1 MQTTSKALLLGA
13 LTLAVLGAILV
24 LGPISAGAA
33 SEGSSSAPQ
42 RGAPTA
48 TPAASGSGS
57 DAQQASEPL
66 VQEWD
71 RFCVKKVPYT
81 LLALPENA
89 TYEVAQFEG
98 VLPTTEPG
106 SNTPLEFS
114 CTTAGIFRGKQVVV
128 CKGPQL
134 VSFTLNVSSDGASEA
149 FPVGLTFCP
158 LKDPSVYKHK

>member
-1 MQTTSKALLLGA
+1 MQTTSKILLLGA

-33 SEGSSSAPQ
+33 SEGSASVLQQGTGTPSAQ
-42 RGAPTA
+42 K
-48 TPAASGSGS
+48 PADS
-57 DAQQASEPL
+57 L

-89 TYEVAQFEG
+89 TYEVAEFEG

-134 VSFTLNVSSDGASEA
+134 VTFNLKVSSDGASEE